1 MKFSIGIDD
10 LLPALQSVIG
20 VVEKRQTLPILSN
33 ILVNISDGK
42 FTITGTDDLEVEITT
57 IIPLED
63 TSINIDFTVPAKKLF
78 DISKNLDAGI
88 LLKVELLD
96 NKLILKAKK
105 SRFTLITLPAENFPN
120 LDPMS
125 SSSEFSISQHD
136 LKFVIDATQFS
147 MANQDV
153 RYYLNGLL
161 FEIYNEELRTI
172 ATDGHRLAFSYVASL
187 TNLINLPK
195 DTTQQL
201 IVPRKAITELNR
213 LLSDTD
219 EIINVS
225 ISASHLNIIFKHL
238 SFTTKLI
245 VGRFP
250 DYERVIPPATELSS
264 KNIITDRQVLKRSL
278 SRIAVLSTEKYKAA
292 RLEFS
297 ENHLLAVVHNPEQEE
312 AEEHIVIEYSGE
324 DFSIG
329 FNVGYLV
336 DALNAVKEDQVT
348 LSLTDSNS
356 SCLISGL
363 NNDSVK
369 YVVMPMR
376 L

>member
-1 MKFSIGIDD
+1 MKFSIGLDD
-10 LLPALQSVIG
+10 FLPALQSVIG
-20 VVEKRQTLPILSN
+20 VVEKRQTLPVLSN
-33 ILVNISDGK
+33 VLININAAK
-42 FTITGTDDLEVEITT
+42 LMITATDLEVEISTH
-57 IIPLED
+57 ILIDDASLVV
-63 TSINIDFTVPAKKLF
+63 DFTVPAKKLF
-78 DISKNLDAGI
+78 DICKNLDSGI
-88 LLKVELLD
+88 KLNFELKE

-125 SSSEFSISQHD
+125 VTSEFTLSQRD
-136 LKFVIDATQFS
+136 LKFVIDSTQFS

-161 FEIYNEELRTI
+161 FEVFNNELRTI
-172 ATDGHRLAFSYVASL
+172 ATDGHRLAFSYIDGLS
-187 TNLINLPK
+187 NLINIPK

-213 LLSDTD
+213 LLSDSD
-219 EIINVS
+219 LLLNVS
-225 ISASHLNIIFKHL
+225 ISTSHLNINFENL
-238 SFTTKLI
+238 AFTTKLI
-245 VGRFP
+245 DGRFP
-250 DYERVIPPATELSS
+250 DYQRVIPASELCN
-264 KNIITDRQVLKRSL
+264 KIIISDRQLLKQSL
-278 SRIAVLSTEKYKAA
+278 SRIAVLSSEKYKAA

-297 ENHLLAVVHNPEQEE
+297 KNQLIAIVHNPEQEE
-312 AEEHIVIEYSGE
+312 AEEYISIEYTGE

-336 DALNAVKEDQVT
+336 DALNAVPEDQVS
-348 LSLTDSNS
+348 LSLTDANS

-363 NNDSVK
+363 NNDSIK

>member
-20 VVEKRQTLPILSN
+20 VVEKRQTLSILSN
-33 ILVNISDGK
+33 ILVNISSGK
-42 FTITGTDDLEVEITT
+42 FAITGTDLEVEIST

-63 TSINIDFTVPAKKLF
+63 SSLTIDFTVPAKKLF
-78 DISKNLDAGI
+78 DICKNLDHGI
-88 LLKVELLD
+88 LLNFELVD

-105 SRFTLITLPAENFPN
+105 SRFTLITLSADNFPN

-125 SSSEFSISQHD
+125 STSEFSLSQRD
-136 LKFVIDATQFS
+136 LKFVIDSTQFS

-161 FEIYNEELRTI
+161 FEIFNNELRSI
-172 ATDGHRLAFSYVASL
+172 ATDGHRLAFSFVDSL
-187 TNLINLPK
+187 TNLINISK

-201 IVPRKAITELNR
+201 IVHRKAITELNR
-213 LLSDTD
+213 LLSDSED
-219 EIINVS
+219 VISIS
-225 ISASHLNIIFKHL
+225 ISASHLNIVFKDL

-245 VGRFP
+245 DGRFP
-250 DYERVIPPATELSS
+250 DYQRVIPSIELCT
-264 KNIITDRQVLKRSL
+264 KNIIADRQVLKQSL

-292 RLEFS
+292 RLEFKQ
-297 ENHLLAVVHNPEQEE
+297 NHLVAVVHNPEQEE
-312 AEEHIVIEYSGE
+312 AEEHISIDYSGE
-324 DFSIG
+324 EFTIG

>member
-42 FTITGTDDLEVEITT
+42 FTITGTDLEVEITT

-78 DISKNLDAGI
+78 DICKNLDAGI
-88 LLKVELLD
+88 LLNVELID

-187 TNLINLPK
+187 TNLINIPK

-245 VGRFP
+245 DGRFP
-250 DYERVIPPATELSS
+250 DYQRVIPATELCT
-264 KNIITDRQVLKRSL
+264 KNIITDRQVLRQSL